1 MDWSYN
7 RHSKSRP
14 TLFPLRLWFLAFLT
28 VTFGYL
34 EILSVAA
41 DSSPP
46 VADVE
51 DLFKGK
57 LA

>member
-1 MDWSYN
+1 MS
-7 RHSKSRP
+7 
-14 TLFPLRLWFLAFLT
+14 
-28 VTFGYL
+28 G
-34 EILSVAA
+34 

-57 LA
+57 NFKSWILTCFIYALQFGAT